1 MEMSTRIW
9 IACILSLA
17 FGDEAD
23 TVASLSY
30 TTDSFD
36 AELAKSNHF
45 VMFFAP
51 WCGHCKRLSPT
62 WDELGKEYNNN
73 DGSEVRI
80 AKVDCT
86 IDTGLCAKYD
96 VTGYPTLK
104 FFKLGETGAVRYKGK
119 RDITSFKEF
128 IEEQVAKVDTYNQGR
143 SLEDLTAYVNKMV
156 KNYIMK
162 KENINDKFQEAIDNA
177 EPEGPFELTSR

>member
-1 MEMSTRIW
+1 MSRIIW

-30 TTDSFD
+30 TTDNFD
-36 AELAKSNHF
+36 AELAKSNNF

-62 WDELGKEYNNN
+62 WDELGKDYNNN

-80 AKVDCT
+80 AKTV
-86 IDTGLCAKYD
+86 
-96 VTGYPTLK
+96 P
-104 FFKLGETGAVRYKGK
+104 
-119 RDITSFKEF
+119 
-128 IEEQVAKVDTYNQGR
+128 
-143 SLEDLTAYVNKMV
+143 
-156 KNYIMK
+156 
-162 KENINDKFQEAIDNA
+162 
-177 EPEGPFELTSR
+177 